1 VCDYLHRVPK
11 DRMIVTTLL
20 VLLAIAIGLTLS
32 KRPRGGWT
40 VGLLTLILLF
50 ATGCGPVPDWLV
62 KNLQTGYP
70 ATTAVPWGERS
81 AIVLLGAGT
90 EKVADDHSLEP
101 GEFAN
106 ARLLKA
112 LELYLSCKR
121 HGAYCLILVSGGDA
135 QNHGA
140 SEASVYG
147 SELRS
152 LGVDP
157 ADLVLEGHSLN
168 TWQNAQFSAAL
179 LSAQH
184 LDTEYLVSSGIHL
197 RRAVLYFTHFG
208 IHATAV
214 RGDYVRAVSS
224 PIPLSYNLLL
234 TDVAW
239 HEYVGVL
246 RYYVYEKLGWN
257 AASARPG
264 QS

>member
-1 VCDYLHRVPK
+1 MLV
-11 DRMIVTTLL
+11 ITLL
-20 VLLAIAIGLTLS
+20 SLTVLAIGLALL
-32 KRPRGGWT
+32 KRPRAGWT
-40 VGLLTLILLF
+40 VGSVALILLF

-62 KNLQTGYP
+62 KNLQTGYS
-70 ATTAVPWGERS
+70 ATTMVPWGERS

-90 EKVADDHSLEP
+90 EKVADDNSLEP

-106 ARLLKA
+106 GRLLKA
-112 LELYLSCKR
+112 LELYLSCKQ
-121 HGAYCLILVSGGDA
+121 HGAYCMILISGGDA
-135 QNHGA
+135 QKHGA
-140 SEASVYG
+140 SEASVY
-147 SELRS
+147 SSALRR
-152 LGVDP
+152 LGVDS
-157 ADLVLEGHSLN
+157 ADLVLEERSMN
-168 TWQNAQFSAAL
+168 TWQNAQFSSAL
-179 LSAQH
+179 LSARH

-197 RRAVLYFTHFG
+197 RRAVLYFAHFG

-224 PIPLSYNLLL
+224 PVPLAYNLLL

-246 RYYVYEKLGWN
+246 RYYLYEEMGWN